1 MKTAI
6 LVISFGTSHRDTLE
20 KTIGAVEKK
29 LKYEFKTDVFRAFTS
44 GMIIKKLRERD
55 GIEID
60 TVDEALEKL
69 YKSGY
74 TDIFCVPTHIMCG
87 IEYDKACRM
96 IEKFNDKMKI
106 RISRPLVTETSDYY
120 NIVDIF
126 KHRLTDKNRLYI
138 FMGHG
143 SDHFANAAYPA
154 LDYHFKNADMNNVFV
169 GTVEGFPDLETVMS
183 HATKTDIKNVTLLPF
198 MLVCG
203 DHAKNDMAVEWKE
216 EFENNIIKILLPKI
230 SIKEIKEQLEK
241 VEKINKKGDGQM
253 YGLAV
258 CDMLA
263 RENKK
268 IEKRGI
274 IIGKK
279 QGEKRGLRNGIIQ
292 VATNMLKAK
301 MDSSTIKNVT
311 GLTDKELKKLEGELL
326 KKVDV

>member
-29 LKYEFKTDVFRAFTS
+29 LKYEFKTDIFRAFTS

-60 TVDEALEKL
+60 TVDEALDKL

-126 KHRLTDKNRLYI
+126 KHRLTDKNRLYV

-169 GTVEGFPDLETVMS
+169 GTVEGFPDLETVIP
-183 HATKTDIKNVTLLPF
+183 HAMKTDTKNVTLLPF

-216 EFENNIIKILLPKI
+216 EFENNGFNVECDLTGLGE
-230 SIKEIKEQLEK
+230 IKEIQ
-241 VEKINKKGDGQM
+241 NM
-253 YGLAV
+253 YA
-258 CDMLA
+258 
-263 RENKK
+263 EH
-268 IEKRGI
+268 
-274 IIGKK
+274 
-279 QGEKRGLRNGIIQ
+279 LRNVWGQ
-292 VATNMLKAK
+292 
-301 MDSSTIKNVT
+301 
-311 GLTDKELKKLEGELL
+311 
-326 KKVDV
+326 

>member
-1 MKTAI
+1 
-6 LVISFGTSHRDTLE
+6 
-20 KTIGAVEKK
+20 
-29 LKYEFKTDVFRAFTS
+29 
-44 GMIIKKLRERD
+44 MIIKKLRERD

-126 KHRLTDKNRLYI
+126 KHRLTDKNRLYV

-169 GTVEGFPDLETVMS
+169 ATVEGFPDLETVIS
-183 HATKTDIKNVTLLPF
+183 HAMKTDIKNVTLLPF

-216 EFENNIIKILLPKI
+216 EFENNGFNVNCDLTGLGE
-230 SIKEIKEQLEK
+230 IKEIQ
-241 VEKINKKGDGQM
+241 DM
-253 YGLAV
+253 YA
-258 CDMLA
+258 
-263 RENKK
+263 EH
-268 IEKRGI
+268 
-274 IIGKK
+274 
-279 QGEKRGLRNGIIQ
+279 LRNVWGQ
-292 VATNMLKAK
+292 
-301 MDSSTIKNVT
+301 
-311 GLTDKELKKLEGELL
+311 
-326 KKVDV
+326 

>member
-1 MKTAI
+1 
-6 LVISFGTSHRDTLE
+6 
-20 KTIGAVEKK
+20 
-29 LKYEFKTDVFRAFTS
+29 
-44 GMIIKKLRERD
+44 MIIKKLRERD

-126 KHRLTDKNRLYI
+126 KHRLTDKNRLYV

-143 SDHFANAAYPA
+143 SDHFANAAYSA

-216 EFENNIIKILLPKI
+216 EFENNGFNVECDLTGLGE
-230 SIKEIKEQLEK
+230 IKEIQ
-241 VEKINKKGDGQM
+241 DM
-253 YGLAV
+253 YA
-258 CDMLA
+258 
-263 RENKK
+263 EH
-268 IEKRGI
+268 
-274 IIGKK
+274 
-279 QGEKRGLRNGIIQ
+279 LRNVWGQ
-292 VATNMLKAK
+292 
-301 MDSSTIKNVT
+301 
-311 GLTDKELKKLEGELL
+311 
-326 KKVDV
+326 

>member
-60 TVDEALEKL
+60 TVDEALKKL

-126 KHRLTDKNRLYI
+126 KHRLTDKTDFTFLW
-138 FMGHG
+138 
-143 SDHFANAAYPA
+143 DTAATILRMP
-154 LDYHFKNADMNNVFV
+154 
-169 GTVEGFPDLETVMS
+169 P
-183 HATKTDIKNVTLLPF
+183 TLPL
-198 MLVCG
+198 
-203 DHAKNDMAVEWKE
+203 
-216 EFENNIIKILLPKI
+216 II
-230 SIKEIKEQLEK
+230 
-241 VEKINKKGDGQM
+241 
-253 YGLAV
+253 
-258 CDMLA
+258 
-263 RENKK
+263 
-268 IEKRGI
+268 
-274 IIGKK
+274 
-279 QGEKRGLRNGIIQ
+279 
-292 VATNMLKAK
+292 TLK
-301 MDSSTIKNVT
+301 MPI
-311 GLTDKELKKLEGELL
+311 
-326 KKVDV
+326 

>member
-106 RISRPLVTETSDYY
+106 RISRPLVTETNDYY

-126 KHRLTDKNRLYI
+126 KHRLTDKNRLYV

-169 GTVEGFPDLETVMS
+169 GTVEGCPCTSFDAS
-183 HATKTDIKNVTLLPF
+183 R
-198 MLVCG
+198 
-203 DHAKNDMAVEWKE
+203 
-216 EFENNIIKILLPKI
+216 I
-230 SIKEIKEQLEK
+230 S
-241 VEKINKKGDGQM
+241 
-253 YGLAV
+253 
-258 CDMLA
+258 
-263 RENKK
+263 
-268 IEKRGI
+268 
-274 IIGKK
+274 
-279 QGEKRGLRNGIIQ
+279 
-292 VATNMLKAK
+292 
-301 MDSSTIKNVT
+301 
-311 GLTDKELKKLEGELL
+311 
-326 KKVDV
+326 